1 MKTKAVGLIQSNGIV
16 SDVIIWGAA
25 YIAAQIFAD
34 IGSLK
39 IITLFGFSMDAGTLV
54 YPITFTLRD
63 IVHKLIGAKK
73 TRLLIFSVAIINLV
87 MAGFFWLV
95 GNLQADPS
103 VTQADFAAV
112 LSPVWRIVIASIVAE
127 VIAELLDTEA
137 YIWWTNITP
146 KYQWARVLI
155 SNFVSVPLD
164 SLAFCWLA
172 FGGVLPNEVV
182 WSIFWANVILKL
194 IVTVVS
200 VPGVYLVKDHDP
212 DTIKS

>member
-1 MKTKAVGLIQSNGIV
+1 MKKTSVIQSNGLINN
-16 SDVIIWGAA
+16 ILLWGSA

-39 IITLFGFSMDAGTLV
+39 IIYLFGFSMDAGTLV

-73 TRLLIFSVAIINLV
+73 TRLLILSAAVINV
-87 MAGFFWLV
+87 FMAGFFWLV
-95 GNLQADPS
+95 GVLKADPT
-103 VTQADFAAV
+103 VIQGDFAAV

-137 YIWWTNITP
+137 YIWWTKITP

-155 SNFVSVPLD
+155 SNAVSVPID

-172 FGGVLPNEVV
+172 FGGVLPSNVV
-182 WSIFWANVILKL
+182 WSIFFANVIVKM

-200 VPGVYLVKDHDP
+200 VPGVYLVKEHDP
-212 DTIKS
+212 EIKS

>member
-1 MKTKAVGLIQSNGIV
+1 MKTSKASVIQSNGIV
-16 SDVIIWGAA
+16 NNIIIWGAA

-73 TRLLIFSVAIINLV
+73 TRLLIYSAAVINLV

-95 GNLQADPS
+95 GALQADPS
-103 VTQADFAAV
+103 VTQADFAA
-112 LSPVWRIVIASIVAE
+112 LMSPVWRIVIASIVAE
-127 VIAELLDTEA
+127 VIAELVDTEA
-137 YIWWTNITP
+137 YIWWTKITP

-155 SNFVSVPLD
+155 SNMVSVPLD

-172 FGGVLPNEVV
+172 FGGVLPNEVL

-194 IVTVVS
+194 VVTVVS
-200 VPGVYLVKDHDP
+200 IPGVYLVKEHDP
-212 DTIKS
+212 DLIKS